1 MDARLRLQKHAENVR
16 IDIDGWE
23 SVLDLTWKKIAITQS
38 LQTKQLNMRK
48 QKLIIQ
54 YQIEKI

>member
-23 SVLDLTWKKIAITQS
+23 SVLDLTWKKIAIT
-38 LQTKQLNMRK
+38 
-48 QKLIIQ
+48 
-54 YQIEKI
+54 